1 MRLGFIGT
9 GKIASSV
16 IIGICNSN
24 IKYKQIFISP
34 RNKKIALGLKKKF
47 KKVTISKTNQEIID
61 NSDWIFLSV
70 TPSVGKK
77 IIKDLKFRT
86 NQKVISFISTIT
98 LSQLKKMIKNLK
110 FKKNK
115 KLIIFISTIT
125 LSQLKKMI
133 KKKIDIVRAI
143 PLPPISLREGPVP
156 ICPPNKKVKAFF
168 DKLGSTVE
176 IKNEKL
182 SINFWSTSGM
192 MASYYNMLNT
202 MSVWLNKRGVK
213 KLDAQKYVTSLFLAL
228 SKDAVINSN
237 KDLKLLVKDSQTSKG
252 LNEQGLKEMT
262 KKDVYK
268 SLTSTLNSIYKRL
281 DK

>member
-1 MRLGFIGT
+1 MKLGFIGT

-16 IIGICNSN
+16 IIGIYNSK
-24 IKYKQIFISP
+24 IKYKQIIISS
-34 RNKKIALGLKKKF
+34 RNKKIAFSLKKKF
-47 KKVTISKTNQEIID
+47 SKITISKTNQEIVD
-61 NSDWIFLSV
+61 NSDWVFLSV
-70 TPSVGKK
+70 TPTVGKK
-77 IIKDLKFRT
+77 IIKDLKFKS
-86 NQKVISFISTIT
+86 NQKVIS
-98 LSQLKKMIKNLK
+98 
-110 FKKNK
+110 
-115 KLIIFISTIT
+115 FISTIT

-143 PLPPISLREGPVP
+143 PLPPISLKEGPVP

-192 MASYYNMLNT
+192 MASYYNMLDT
-202 MSVWLNKRGVK
+202 ISVWLNKKGVK

-237 KDLKLLVKDSQTSKG
+237 KDLKLLVKDSQTPKG
-252 LNEQGLKEMT
+252 LNEQGLKEMV
-262 KKDVYK
+262 KKNAYK
-268 SLTSTLNSIYKRL
+268 SVKSTLNSIYKRL
-281 DK
+281 NK